1 MSIPDSLI
9 DKVRQSV
16 DIVEVASQYLALKK
30 AGRNYKCLCPFHA
43 EKTPSFI
50 ISSEKQIYHC
60 FGCGE
65 GGNVINL
72 VMKMENMGFFD
83 SVEKLARK
91 AGITLPPR
99 GRYDPQQSEAY
110 KKKEKIYKLN
120 DSARDFY
127 HEFLKRADDAKPAR
141 AYLNKRKID
150 KSVIDMF
157 KLGYAPGKRESFL
170 QNALAKGYN
179 HSLLNEAGLVVF
191 SDKKNRYFDRFYNRI
206 IFPISDIQGRTIGF
220 GARVLDNT
228 LPKYLNSPESLIF
241 HKGKNL
247 FGIDIAKRNLTD
259 YGIIILEG
267 YTDVLMCNCKGI
279 KNVVATLGT
288 ALTDE
293 HIKLLRRYTDR
304 VVLVYDADKAGES
317 ATLRGL
323 ERFIG
328 SGIRVNIA
336 CLPIGEDPDS
346 LICKEGANRFL
357 QLVKDSLSVIEYRLR
372 KCFEKHDAKNIEGKL
387 RIVDDIL
394 PVIMRIENF
403 VEQREYTKKIAQLL
417 DISEESLI
425 LELQKLKK
433 GEFKKDLGNKKQS
446 KNSFKLTVGRGYFN
460 AQRELLQIVINYP
473 EEISRL
479 MNELH
484 PTDFD
489 DKYLCRI
496 VEIIYA
502 QYKRDKKIEPAKIMD
517 KVKDPEANPI
527 IAQIFFTNRQ
537 CDNPSKM
544 IDSLVKRIRKSHLIR
559 KHKELE
565 EEVKRS
571 IDSGE
576 RIENRKIEEYRQL
589 TRYLKGSEQET
600 GGHL

>member
-16 DIVEVASQYLALKK
+16 DIIEVASQYLTLKK
-30 AGRNYKCLCPFHA
+30 TGRNYKCLCPFHA

-50 ISSEKQIYHC
+50 ISSDKQIYHC

-65 GGNVINL
+65 GGNAINL
-72 VMKMENMGFFD
+72 VMKMDNIGFFD
-83 SVEKLARK
+83 AIEKLARK
-91 AGITLPPR
+91 VGITLPPR
-99 GRYDPQQSEAY
+99 GRYDPQQSEEF
-110 KKKEKIYKLN
+110 KKKGKLYKLN
-120 DSARDFY
+120 DYARDFY
-127 HEFLKRADDAKPAR
+127 YEFLKKSDDARPAR
-141 AYLNKRKID
+141 AYLNRRKID
-150 KSVIDMF
+150 TSVIDMF
-157 KLGYAPGKRESFL
+157 KLGYASVKREFFL
-170 QNALAKGYN
+170 QKALAKEFN
-179 HSLLNEAGLVVF
+179 HKLLNEAGLIVF
-191 SDKKNRYFDRFYNRI
+191 SEKKNRYYDRFYGRI
-206 IFPISDIQGRTIGF
+206 IFPISDIQGRTVGF

-228 LPKYLNSPESLIF
+228 LPKYLNSPDSLIF

-247 FGIDIAKRNLTD
+247 FGIDTAKRNLTD
-259 YGIIILEG
+259 DGIIILEG
-267 YTDVLMCNCKGI
+267 YTDVLMCNCNNI

-288 ALTDE
+288 ALTDD
-293 HIKLLRRYTDR
+293 HIKLLKRYTDK
-304 VVLVYDADKAGES
+304 VVFIYDADKAGES

-323 ERFIG
+323 ERFVG

-357 QLVKDSLSVIEYRLR
+357 QLVRDSLSVMEYRLQ
-372 KCFEKHDAKNIEGKL
+372 KCFEKHDAKTIEGKV

-394 PVIMRIENF
+394 PLIKRITNL

-433 GEFKKDLGNKKQS
+433 GELKKGVDNKHQSRDSLG
-446 KNSFKLTVGRGYFN
+446 LTIGRGYFN

-479 MNELH
+479 MKELH

-489 DKYLCRI
+489 DKYLCKI

-502 QYKRDKKIEPAKIMD
+502 QYKRDKKIEPAEIMD
-517 KVKDPEANPI
+517 KIKDPEANPI
-527 IAQIFFTNRQ
+527 IAQIFFKSKQ
-537 CDNPSKM
+537 CDNPVKM
-544 IDSLVKRIRKSHLIR
+544 IDSLVKRIRECHLMR

-565 EEVKRS
+565 EEVRRS
-571 IDSGE
+571 IDRGE
-576 RIENRKIEEYRQL
+576 RIENKKIDEYRQL
-589 TRYLKGSEQET
+589 TRYLKGSGQK
-600 GGHL
+600 G